1 MAFTQELER
10 RTSVMVQLQPGYTAA
25 AVHFVAATAPAA
37 QVGVTEPH
45 QQIVSQQPQQS
56 VPAIQ
61 PAPATT
67 AARYPGNGN
76 YYQGATISEID
87 ESVGSS
93 STMLSYTGTVAHTHH
108 PQAVQ
113 ASPVLVLQG
122 PVHREATSTA
132 AGAAAADRHLD
143 NTSSVQLHQ
152 HRQKLRQKALVDSVE
167 SKV

>member
-25 AVHFVAATAPAA
+25 AVHFVTATAAA
-37 QVGVTEPH
+37 QVVAEH
-45 QQIVSQQPQQS
+45 QQIVQPQPQS
-56 VPAIQ
+56 STPSQ
-61 PAPATT
+61 PAA
-67 AARYPGNGN
+67 AARYPAGNGN

-93 STMLSYTGTVAHTHH
+93 STMLSYTTGTVAHSHH

-122 PVHREATSTA
+122 PVHRDHREATSAAAA
-132 AGAAAADRHLD
+132 AGAAADRHLD
-143 NTSSVQLHQ
+143 NHQ